1 VVGTARQLPRVAGG
15 PRAVSS
21 ERACYQVRVAEVV
34 GETDQACSLVLD
46 IPAELA
52 DVFAYRPGQF
62 LTVRVPLPGGGS
74 VARCYSLCSSPHAGD
89 RPAVTVKRMT
99 PGYASN
105 WIADNVSAGSVLDLL
120 PPAGTFTPPS
130 LDADVLLFAGGSG
143 ITPVMSILRSALAAG
158 RGRVVLIYAN
168 PDERSVIFGSR
179 LAELRSAA
187 PDRLLVLHWLDVLT
201 GPPDAAALRELARP
215 YAGYD
220 CYVCGPDPYMAAAR
234 QALSDLG
241 VPSKRVHV
249 ERFLSLEENPFEDR
263 APPEASVAATLT
275 VEIDGKV
282 HTLDWPAGRR
292 MLDVMIDAGLDAVY
306 SCREGVCGAC
316 ACRLVSG
323 DIEMAHNEVLEDQD
337 LADGYVL
344 ACQSVALAPEVSV
357 SYD

>member
-1 VVGTARQLPRVAGG
+1 M
-15 PRAVSS
+15 SS

-34 GETDQACSLVLD
+34 TETNQACSLVLD
-46 IPAELA
+46 IPADLT

-89 RPAVTVKRMT
+89 QHAVTVKRMAS
-99 PGYASN
+99 GYASN
-105 WIADNVSAGSVLDLL
+105 WIADNVTAGSVLDLL

-130 LDADVLLFAGGSG
+130 LDADFLLLAGGSG
-143 ITPVMSILRSALAAG
+143 ITPVMSILRSALTAG
-158 RGRVVLIYAN
+158 RGRIVLIYAN
-168 PDERSVIFGSR
+168 ADDQSVIFGPR
-179 LAELRSAA
+179 LAGLRAA
-187 PDRLLVLHWLDVLT
+187 AADRLLVLHWLDVLA

-220 CYVCGPDPYMAAAR
+220 AYVCGPDPYMAAAR

-241 VPSKRVHV
+241 VPGQRVHV
-249 ERFLSLEENPFEDR
+249 ERFLSLADNPFE
-263 APPEASVAATLT
+263 ATAAPEASVAATLT
-275 VEIDGKV
+275 VEIDDKA
-282 HTLDWPAGRR
+282 HTLEWPAGRR
-292 MLDVMIDAGLDAVY
+292 MLDVMIDAGLDAAY

-316 ACRLVSG
+316 ACRLISG
-323 DIEMAHNEVLEDQD
+323 DVEMAHNEVLEDQD

-344 ACQSVALAPEVSV
+344 ACQSVALSPGVSV